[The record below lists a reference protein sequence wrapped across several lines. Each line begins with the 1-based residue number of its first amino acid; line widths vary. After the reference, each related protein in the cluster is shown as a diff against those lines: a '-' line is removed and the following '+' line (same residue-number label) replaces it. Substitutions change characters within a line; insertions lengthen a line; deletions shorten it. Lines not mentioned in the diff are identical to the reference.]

1 MLAGAAQDMV
11 SYMHNEHPSVLL
23 SSGGSRLAEGW
34 FENQQLQARDL
45 PTAKHV
51 DKFVQVSAFRP
62 NFSRI

>member
-1 MLAGAAQDMV
+1 MV

-23 SSGGSRLAEGW
+23 KSGGSRLAEGW

-51 DKFVQVSAFRP
+51 DKFVQVSACGRK
-62 NFSRI
+62 FSRI